1 MKTNKK
7 YKDGMFR
14 TIFNEPDK
22 AFQLYCAITGKT
34 HDGSVSVEMKTLDN
48 VLLSNQRN
56 DLAFTVNESLV
67 VIIEHQSTLNRNM
80 PLRMLQYIL
89 LYYDLYLNLGQA
101 LYKEKQIKL
110 PKPCFY
116 VLYNGQTPYPPSG
129 VMRLSDAFDN
139 MGGDD
144 SPDLELVVKIINI
157 NYGTNTDVL
166 QRSDELMGYSVFVEK
181 VRIWLSKGFILTEA
195 IKNAADECLAEGY
208 LTNFLNKYKNEVE
221 AMFSLIYDEKIAK
234 QVAREEGREDG
245 LEEGREE
252 GLNEGIEL
260 SFEILR
266 AIQNNLSVSEIAL
279 KYNIP
284 EEKIEKIAESLS
296 ACLK

>member
-1 MKTNKK
+1 
-7 YKDGMFR
+7 
-14 TIFNEPDK
+14 
-22 AFQLYCAITGKT
+22 
-34 HDGSVSVEMKTLDN
+34 
-48 VLLSNQRN
+48 
-56 DLAFTVNESLV
+56 
-67 VIIEHQSTLNRNM
+67 
-80 PLRMLQYIL
+80 
-89 LYYDLYLNLGQA
+89 
-101 LYKEKQIKL
+101 
-110 PKPCFY
+110 
-116 VLYNGQTPYPPSG
+116 
-129 VMRLSDAFDN
+129 

-144 SPDLELVVKIINI
+144 TPDLELVVKIINI

-166 QRSDELMGYSVFVEK
+166 QRSNELMGYSVFVEK
-181 VRIWLSKGFILTEA
+181 VRVWLSKGFILTEA

-208 LTNFLNKYKNEVE
+208 LSNFLNKYKNEVE

-245 LEEGREE
+245 REEGREE